1 MSASLIVP
9 TPAVPLPVPAL
20 PIPPPASLLPLH
32 LQPAP
37 FSSPLLTPSASG
49 QILTLS
55 VAVSALTKPAVQ
67 VMVSLGAQRF
77 DSRYFMPS
85 VMVLFTLQ
93 MQLFGLIA
101 YHELD
106 SMSVEKHALFAL
118 FSLCCVASVWIGS
131 RNPGDERRWYLDMPN
146 EEGSPCAYPADCN
159 MSVAAFNDE
168 GQRGMEEGQRGN
180 ESRESRERRSVAC
193 QDVPAHRPQSPG
205 FQTGSPLAGRDTLET
220 GMVAGWGV

>member
-1 MSASLIVP
+1 
-9 TPAVPLPVPAL
+9 
-20 PIPPPASLLPLH
+20 
-32 LQPAP
+32 
-37 FSSPLLTPSASG
+37 
-49 QILTLS
+49 
-55 VAVSALTKPAVQ
+55 
-67 VMVSLGAQRF
+67 MVSLGAQRF

-118 FSLCCVASVWIGS
+118 FSLCCVASVSIGS

>member
-1 MSASLIVP
+1 
-9 TPAVPLPVPAL
+9 
-20 PIPPPASLLPLH
+20 
-32 LQPAP
+32 
-37 FSSPLLTPSASG
+37 
-49 QILTLS
+49 
-55 VAVSALTKPAVQ
+55 
-67 VMVSLGAQRF
+67 MVSLGAQRF

-106 SMSVEKHALFAL
+106 SMSVEKQALFAL

-146 EEGSPCAYPADCN
+146 EEGSPCAYPADCD
-159 MSVAAFNDE
+159 MSVAPFN
-168 GQRGMEEGQRGN
+168 EEGQRGN
-180 ESRESRERRSVAC
+180 NRWSVAC
-193 QDVPAHRPQSPG
+193 QDFPAHRPQSSG
-205 FQTGSPLAGRDTLET
+205 FSQTGSPLAGRDKLET